1 MLMHAFTSED
11 LLQYLYRETSSEK
24 TTLIKATLENDW
36 NLQEEFKLLSA
47 EKDMLETISL
57 SPSKKSIDNILNYA
71 KKKVEPIVE
80 LV

>member
-1 MLMHAFTSED
+1 MLMHTITSED
-11 LLQYLYRETSSEK
+11 LLQYLYGETSSEK
-24 TTLIKATLENDW
+24 TALIKTTLENDW

>member
-1 MLMHAFTSED
+1 MHTITSED

-24 TTLIKATLENDW
+24 TALIKATLENDW

-47 EKDMLETISL
+47 EKDMLETISF

>member
-1 MLMHAFTSED
+1 MLMHTITSED